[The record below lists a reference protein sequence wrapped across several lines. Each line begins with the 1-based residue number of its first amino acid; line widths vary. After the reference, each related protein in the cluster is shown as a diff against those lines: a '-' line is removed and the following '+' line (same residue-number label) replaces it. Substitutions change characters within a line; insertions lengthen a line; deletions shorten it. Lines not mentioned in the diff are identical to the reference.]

1 MKMVI
6 GKRKNNVSIISYHN
20 LYSYFDTKLE
30 QFSEVVNL
38 TKILEIIHDIM
49 VEVKE

>member
-1 MKMVI
+1 MYRLLVI
-6 GKRKNNVSIISYHN
+6 ITCIVILTLNWN
-20 LYSYFDTKLE
+20 E
-30 QFSEVVNL
+30 FSEVVNL